1 MALEIRLR
9 ELECKEVVCVSDGSR
24 LGYVCDVIL
33 DVPEGCARAI
43 VVPGKG
49 KMGGLMGGSDEFV
62 IPWSCICRIGGDIIL
77 VDVKLSDCRCP
88 RPKPKWFG

>member
-1 MALEIRLR
+1 MEIRLR

-24 LGYVCDVIL
+24 LGYVSDVIIDL
-33 DVPEGCARAI
+33 PEGNVRAI

-49 KMGGLMGGSDEFV
+49 KWGVPFGCGEELV

-77 VDVKLSDCRCP
+77 VDAKPADCRCP
-88 RPKPKWFG
+88 RPKAKWFG